1 MKTPLV
7 FLISVCLFSC
17 SSEQTKPKT
26 SNSKPI
32 NRLEVHYAKGFAVNY
47 YEDCKE
53 LLVFSA
59 DLKDTLHTYYLAK
72 EHRKG
77 YLKTPVAKLA
87 SLSSVYAAYI
97 DVLDLS
103 LIHI

>member
-59 DLKDTLHTYYLAK
+59 DRKDTLHTYYLAK

-77 YLKTPVAKLA
+77 YLKTPVTKLA
-87 SLSSVYAAYI
+87 SLSSVYAK
-97 DVLDLS
+97 
-103 LIHI
+103 